1 MKNTSVKMRNI
12 AAVFVSLMLSFV
24 ILFNDTTPCVHAW
37 LCDTAN
43 IPIAVTGNI
52 RRSYFESGDGT
63 SAQQY
68 AGSELSSDEGCAYEI
83 KTPLQLY
90 YFAWLQYLGFFN
102 QPEGNTSA
110 IDQVYFYLSAD
121 IDMAGYTLPPIG
133 TTQYPFVG
141 NFDGNGHTVSNLTV
155 QNTESANSEFTEKPV
170 DDVDYAE
177 IIGFFGV
184 VGSLNANGTVNGA
197 VNQSGGFSATSGYT
211 YSSSI
216 NEVKDFTINGVTVK
230 TETDNAL
237 IGAIAGYV
245 NGKVENA
252 AAANTSLVVGDDTS
266 PLTYTNKISDYSL
279 VGYCTDAYKFM
290 LNVSKVTLYAP
301 EETQNIIYKT
311 VQGEGPGFGGSV
323 NMLNFYN
330 RMKSTYNAGHWA
342 EYTPNIERVYD
353 INGDLVSETESGS
366 AIDPYHNVYYAEKG
380 GSYSFVKYDSTGETD
395 NFYYV
400 YGDTAYDKTVY
411 TTTYTYVENNV
422 FYISQNGN
430 YLSLDENGY
439 IINTDTPVT
448 LWIID
453 ENGSIF
459 TARDYSTT
467 YQTHYYLN
475 YDGESGLTVG
485 VDTPNNTQ
493 WQKGDNIQY
502 KNMYCI
508 QFNGNEWAVSPYSI
522 RIKSSD
528 GHYLNINNNGA
539 ISTGNTVE
547 TATQWLY
554 NQYGYL
560 STVVNGTTYYL
571 YNNSGTLTASNTR
584 TTNWNIDT
592 ENVRIS
598 NNQYYLLYNNNTW
611 SLYNYTRSYYITDGK
626 GNYLSYNG
634 TLTNT
639 NQANA
644 TKWTFS
650 NNGDNPSGKI
660 SAVYNGTPY
669 YLRYNSGLTTTTSN
683 RSATSWS
690 NDGNSLYNSSNYIY
704 FSNGKWIASQLPTET
719 GYTISYNGKYLNATS
734 TSAVGTGTSAS
745 DYTDANGNTIW
756 IFSNTETTPDDTTS
770 TTIYTYINGTK
781 YYLNRNYT
789 SLRVATSSTN
799 WQYSYGRTRIYTSYN
814 NAYYYV
820 KLNGSSFILSNE
832 DRGHVFDRT
841 EQEILISYGIPKLVI
856 PDVTGIDNTIED
868 AMPYLN
874 YDVATENVITPH
886 TDETTENFPTGLNAT
901 YFPINAVGNDTFNN
915 NFVTLDD
922 TNKNLLEPADTNTG
936 YVVSGNQLGSQTTY
950 GYEGAGD
957 IRISKYAVG
966 SYNRSANST
975 TGIYNSISNST
986 SSNTI
991 SQYTS
996 TYDSQLEII
1005 TAVNH
1010 DSYSGFYRVSDE
1022 KNESNNVINT
1032 QISNT
1037 VANNRK
1043 INYNTLGLKR
1053 YKDARDE
1060 LSNMLLGKENI
1071 YGLHFMDAS
1080 INKDNYVTISEANIN
1095 GETIYDYKVPCDCID
1110 FNVKRRGFIT
1120 VFAGSYFPTN
1130 NAFFSLHRI
1139 FRDEDNEITDIKEI
1153 SKIYKASGSNDY
1165 IYQYRDNN
1173 YSSDAARGDMVF
1185 DMDWMTNPS
1194 VMIMNAVYYFEI
1206 PVNGGEFALGSVSGK
1221 DGAYLFYLDIAANAN
1236 TAEDKVRVTVAE
1248 KIKEESYSVELPRGV
1263 QLAESGNGY
1272 DTSYPYEFPAI
1283 ALDNGYSG
1291 TYPLVRTGN
1300 NISYTDDENSEL
1312 IYIGGTLTAQTQN
1325 GQNILTYE
1333 YYPDGYTIRYIEHI
1347 TDRGDSTG
1355 NYDHFIIET
1364 TDTYDQ
1370 SGTRAAL
1377 RTVKVY
1383 ADIDNLETNET
1394 LDEST
1399 LDLIVTFTYDP
1410 TGHDN
1415 VATRVVRAVSEGG
1428 FNISFDQNLTLIS
1441 VSITDANVH
1450 INFGDNLASVLIT
1463 ASQAQPLPANYQIP
1477 AVDFTG
1483 NTEIEHT
1490 YNGSVYSDAPIAY
1503 YFNYFEGSG
1512 ENAEV
1517 DYSTSVTMPMLDA
1530 GTNAQSRSLDYDIT
1544 LTAGSGVSELKVYG
1558 RKLTDS
1564 YTYITKVS
1572 GGNMNTVDSG
1582 TVTVNIDSITIN
1594 NTSLG
1599 SLNTEILVS

>member
-121 IDMAGYTLPPIG
+121 IDMTGYTLPPIG

-155 QNTESANSEFTEKPV
+155 QNNESANSEFTEKPV
-170 DDVDYAE
+170 DDVDYAV

-252 AAANTSLVVGDDTS
+252 AAANTSLVVGSGTS

-279 VGYCTDAYKFM
+279 VGYCTDEYKFM

-330 RMKSTYNAGHWA
+330 RMYSTYHAGA
-342 EYTPNIERVYD
+342 FATYTPDIERVYD

-366 AIDPYHNVYYAEKG
+366 AIDPYHKVYDAGYG
-380 GSYSFVKYDSTGETD
+380 GSYSFVKYNADGETD

-400 YGDTAYDKTVY
+400 YGDTAYDKTV
-411 TTTYTYVENNV
+411 TTITYSYVENNA
-422 FYISQNGN
+422 FYISQDGY
-430 YLSLDENGY
+430 YLNLDENNY
-439 IINTDTPVT
+439 ITSGDEPVT
-448 LWIID
+448 KWMINSDGNIYAVKD
-453 ENGSIF
+453 
-459 TARDYSTT
+459 ASTISQN
-467 YQTHYYLN
+467 YLYLN
-475 YDGESGLTVG
+475 YDGAGGLTVG
-485 VDTPNNTQ
+485 VDTSNNTQ
-493 WQKGDNIQY
+493 WQKDTDILYYTVNDRF
-502 KNMYCI
+502 YCV
-508 QFNGNEWAVSPYSI
+508 QFDGSEWTLIPYSL
-522 RIKSSD
+522 RIKSAD
-528 GHYLNINNNGA
+528 DHYLNIDTNGA
-539 ISTGNTVE
+539 IYAGADEE
-547 TATQWLY
+547 TAWIYTP
-554 NQYGYL
+554 NGYL
-560 STVVNGTTYYL
+560 VTAVGNTTYYL
-571 YNNSGTLTASNTR
+571 YNNSGTLTAS
-584 TTNWNIDT
+584 TTGTAVWDMDNGNI
-592 ENVRIS
+592 
-598 NNQYYLLYNNNTW
+598 NNGNYYLRYDNDTW
-611 SLYNYTRSYYITDGK
+611 SLYYNTPSYYITDGN
-626 GNYLSYNG
+626 GNYLS
-634 TLTNT
+634 LTNNGGLTNVT

-660 SAVYNGTPY
+660 SAVNTTY
-669 YLRYNSGLTTTTSN
+669 YLRYYNGLTTTTSN
-683 RSATSWS
+683 YSATSWS
-690 NDGNSLYNSSNYIY
+690 NNGNNIYYSTYYIA
-704 FSNGKWIASQLPTET
+704 FLNETWQAVQRTT
-719 GYTISYNGKYLNATS
+719 GYTISYNGYYLN
-734 TSAVGTGTSAS
+734 VEDG

-756 IFSNTETTPDDTTS
+756 IFQYTGNNPSGRISTS
-770 TTIYTYINGTK
+770 IGGAT
-781 YYLNRNYT
+781 YYLNQSNNST
-789 SLRVATSSTN
+789 IELVAS
-799 WQYSYGRTRIYTSYN
+799 QYSAKSWN
-814 NAYYYV
+814 NS
-820 KLNGSSFILSNE
+820 NGSLYYSSNRKNYYISFS
-832 DRGHVFDRT
+832 DWF
-841 EQEILISYGIPKLVI
+841 EISTTSIKLDIVSATVVYDYGIHELI
-856 PDVTGIDNTIED
+856 PPTVSGLDNTTQSIIT
-868 AMPYLN
+868 ALN
-874 YDVATENVITPH
+874 YDVTTENVITPH

-901 YFPINAVGNDTFNN
+901 YFPINAAGNDTFNSN
-915 NFVTLDD
+915 SVTLND

-936 YVVSGNQLGSQTTY
+936 YVVSGNQLGDQTTH
-950 GYEGAGD
+950 GQQGAGD
-957 IRISKYAVG
+957 IRISTYAI
-966 SYNRSANST
+966 SNISAAT
-975 TGIYNSISNST
+975 NST
-986 SSNTI
+986 SN
-991 SQYTS
+991 YT
-996 TYDSQLEII
+996 DSRLEII
-1005 TAVNH
+1005 TAVNNG
-1010 DSYSGFYRVSDE
+1010 SYSGFYRVSDE
-1022 KNESNNVINT
+1022 YNKNNNS
-1032 QISNT
+1032 IST
-1037 VANNRK
+1037 ALSGVVANNRK
-1043 INYNTLGLKR
+1043 TDYKLLGLKR
-1053 YKDARDE
+1053 YEDARKE
-1060 LSNMLLGKENI
+1060 LSDTFTGQSYI
-1071 YGLHFMDAS
+1071 YGLHFMNAS
-1080 INKDNYVTISEANIN
+1080 INKNNYVTISEANIN

-1120 VFAGSYFPTN
+1120 VFAGSYFPGNTS
-1130 NAFFSLHRI
+1130 FFSLHRI
-1139 FRDEDNEITDIKEI
+1139 FRDEDNEITEIKEI
-1153 SKIYKASGSNDY
+1153 SKIYKSTESNDY
-1165 IYQYRDNN
+1165 IYQYTDNT
-1173 YSSDAARGDMVF
+1173 YSSIETRGNMIF
-1185 DMDWMTNPS
+1185 DMTWMTNPDS
-1194 VMIMNAVYYFEI
+1194 MMIEKAVYYFEI

-1221 DGAYLFYLDIAANAN
+1221 PGAYLFYLDIAANAN

-1263 QLAESGNGY
+1263 QLAESGYGY

-1394 LDEST
+1394 VDEST

-1415 VATRVVRAVSEGG
+1415 IATRVVRAVSEGG
-1428 FNISFDQNLTLIS
+1428 FNISFNQNLTLIS

-1463 ASQAQPLPANYQIP
+1463 ASLAQPLPANYQIP

-1490 YNGSVYSDAPIAY
+1490 YNGSVYSDVPIAY

-1517 DYSTSVTMPMLDA
+1517 DYSTSVTMPKLDA

-1582 TVTVNIDSITIN
+1582 TVTVNIDRITIN